1 VQRRQAQL
9 ATELDTRRVSDA
21 EVSSPA
27 GPFGEVRADRSPPA
41 RPGGVPG
48 HDRRVTVQRRFA
60 ARGGR
65 KPTCMTRSRPLLALL
80 LAVTLLSAMAAPA
93 SAATEEEQ
101 REAVR
106 ARQAQLAAK
115 LKTEK
120 ATEAQLLSATRVL
133 NEKVA
138 AQSRLTA
145 AAQQAADA
153 AEAEYN
159 EANTRLVQTK
169 AHLDK
174 TMQLV
179 VDHAVDEYISPRSTT
194 LEIGGDTTDLA
205 ANARREALL
214 NSVNASTADVLDE
227 LNAAREDFDIQTKAA
242 KALRDKAMER
252 KAQTESALSALKAD
266 QAANARLLAA
276 VAARRRDVQRE
287 SAAQAAA
294 DSRLTAIINSRSS
307 SVGGDSGARSSG
319 CIFPARGTVTSEYGT
334 RWGRL
339 HAGMDIANSI
349 GTPIWASKAGTVIFA
364 GQQSGYGNVVII
376 DHGGGFTTL
385 YAHMSRIGTSQ
396 GARVGQ
402 GQTIGAMGNSGR
414 STGPH
419 VHFETRYGGSPRNP
433 RSCLS

>member
-1 VQRRQAQL
+1 MTVVL
-9 ATELDTRRVSDA
+9 
-21 EVSSPA
+21 
-27 GPFGEVRADRSPPA
+27 RSGVGTPPA
-41 RPGGVPG
+41 VS
-48 HDRRVTVQRRFA
+48 
-60 ARGGR
+60 R

-93 SAATEEEQ
+93 SAATEEQQ

-145 AAQQAADA
+145 AAQQAAAA

-179 VDHAVDEYISPRSTT
+179 VDHAVHEYISPRSTT
-194 LEIGGDTTDLA
+194 LEVGGDTTDLA

-214 NSVNASTADVLDE
+214 DSVNASTADVLDE
-227 LNAAREDFDIQTKAA
+227 LNAAREDFDIQTRAA

-252 KAQTESALSALKAD
+252 KATTETALAALKAD

-287 SAAQAAA
+287 SAALAAA
-294 DSRLTAIINSRSS
+294 DAQLTAKINALSS

-349 GTPIWASKAGTVIFA
+349 GTPIWASKAGTVILA
-364 GQQSGYGNVVII
+364 GTQSGYGLTVVI

-385 YAHMSRIGTSQ
+385 YAHMSRLNTSQ
-396 GARVGQ
+396 GARVSQ
-402 GQTIGAMGNSGR
+402 GQTIGAMGNSGH

-433 RSCLS
+433 RGCLS

>member
-1 VQRRQAQL
+1 MTVVLRSG
-9 ATELDTRRVSDA
+9 V
-21 EVSSPA
+21 
-27 GPFGEVRADRSPPA
+27 GSPPA
-41 RPGGVPG
+41 A
-48 HDRRVTVQRRFA
+48 D
-60 ARGGR
+60 R

-106 ARQAQLAAK
+106 DRQAQLAAK
-115 LKTEK
+115 LKAEK

-145 AAQQAADA
+145 AAQQAAAA

-179 VDHAVDEYISPRSTT
+179 VDHAVHEYISPRSTT
-194 LEIGGDTTDLA
+194 LEVGGDTTDLA

-214 NSVNASTADVLDE
+214 DSVNASTADVLDE

-287 SAAQAAA
+287 SAAQAATYA
-294 DSRLTAIINSRSS
+294 QLTAKINARSS

-349 GTPIWASKAGTVIFA
+349 GTPIWASKAGTVILA
-364 GQQSGYGNVVII
+364 GTQSGYGLTVVI

-385 YAHMSRIGTSQ
+385 YAHMSRLNTSE

-402 GQTIGAMGNSGR
+402 GQTIGAMGNSGH

-433 RSCLS
+433 RGCLS